1 MTDQYRKLREN
12 VLMIHAGCKQ
22 RTGLTDNPQQFD
34 TIAPYTNK
42 TLFTRILRELWF
54 RLKLPFR
61 SIWYNKE
68 VLEYTG
74 KHLLVFD
81 PQIKIGIQLVGMGI
95 VRLTG
100 LDAGFLCDA
109 VGMNLL
115 QLLNFFLRGNHTGKS
130 VMAAQRIAAA
140 EGDGLDIFRFRD
152 IAGDADGV

>member
-81 PQIKIGIQLVGMGI
+81 PQITREYLQWLQKQNRWSIHSYYGNKVGRARHITPDKIPKGIPVWTYDDKDS
-95 VRLTG
+95 REYH
-100 LDAGFLCDA
+100 
-109 VGMNLL
+109 MNY
-115 QLLNFFLRGNHTGKS
+115 
-130 VMAAQRIAAA
+130 
-140 EGDGLDIFRFRD
+140 
-152 IAGDADGV
+152 